1 MEKELD
7 KKFYDG
13 EIKALNKRHITAESC
28 DKFGYKVGR
37 ENGKSFQ
44 IANYYLNNKVVAQK
58 LRYPNKQFKFIGD
71 TDSCLLYGEWLWRQ
85 GGKMITV
92 VEGELDCISLSQCF
106 NHKYSVVS
114 VRSASSAKND
124 IRKSLEFLNSYETV
138 VFCLIWMKQVNMLHR
153 MCSTYSSRQSKD
165 CSISEKRSNDM
176 LVKGKVKSCLI
187 QYGKLKL
194 LT

>member
-71 TDSCLLYGEWLWRQ
+71 TDSCLLYGEWLC
-85 GGKMITV
+85 GDKV
-92 VEGELDCISLSQCF
+92 V
-106 NHKYSVVS
+106 
-114 VRSASSAKND
+114 R
-124 IRKSLEFLNSYETV
+124 
-138 VFCLIWMKQVNMLHR
+138 
-153 MCSTYSSRQSKD
+153 
-165 CSISEKRSNDM
+165 
-176 LVKGKVKSCLI
+176 
-187 QYGKLKL
+187 
-194 LT
+194 